1 MRYRAKYVPKNTE
14 ESSGGGSGITD
25 DRGGDLPVTPPPTPK
40 TLYKIYGASKES
52 ETPLTKDDVHPLGE
66 MENLDLITFGE
77 DRLGVFGYWAV
88 AVPTSLFTGKK
99 VYLDNHELVGGYKTE
114 NITLD
119 GLGTD
124 PDPFGDG
131 SPYTLITDQDR
142 EELSVINLSIR

>member
-1 MRYRAKYVPKNTE
+1 MRYRAKYVPKKTTD
-14 ESSGGGSGITD
+14 GSTSD
-25 DRGGDLPVTPPPTPK
+25 SNDRGGDGQASSSADSPVTPPPAPK

-52 ETPLTKDDVHPLGE
+52 TTPLTKDDVHFLDE
-66 MENLDLITFGE
+66 MEDLSLITFGE

-88 AVPTSLFTGKK
+88 AVPTPLFTGKK

-119 GLGTD
+119 G
-124 PDPFGDG
+124 
-131 SPYTLITDQDR
+131 SPYTLIADQDR

>member
-1 MRYRAKYVPKNTE
+1 MRYRARYVPKKTE
-14 ESSGGGSGITD
+14 ENPGGGSGSTD
-25 DRGGDLPVTPPPTPK
+25 DRGEDIPVTPPPTPK

-52 ETPLTKDDVHPLGE
+52 ETPLTKDDVHFLDE
-66 MENLDLITFGE
+66 MADLDLITFGE
-77 DRLGVFGYWAV
+77 DRLGSFGYWAV
-88 AVPTSLFTGKK
+88 AVPTTLFTGKK

-119 GLGTD
+119 G
-124 PDPFGDG
+124 

>member
-1 MRYRAKYVPKNTE
+1 MRYRAKYVPKKTAPSEKTE
-14 ESSGGGSGITD
+14 ENSGSTD
-25 DRGGDLPVTPPPTPK
+25 DRGGGLPVTPPPNPK

-52 ETPLTKDDVHPLGE
+52 ETPLTKDDVHFLDE
-66 MENLDLITFGE
+66 MEDLSLITFGE

-114 NITLD
+114 EITL
-119 GLGTD
+119 
-124 PDPFGDG
+124 DG
-131 SPYTLITDQDR
+131 SPYTLIADQDR

>member
-1 MRYRAKYVPKNTE
+1 MAMRYRVKYVPKKTE
-14 ESSGGGSGITD
+14 ESSGNGSSSD
-25 DRGGDLPVTPPPTPK
+25 SNDRGGDTPVTPPPTPK

-52 ETPLTKDDVHPLGE
+52 TTPLTKADVHFLE
-66 MENLDLITFGE
+66 ELENLDLITFGE
-77 DRLGVFGYWAV
+77 DRLGSFGYWAV

-119 GLGTD
+119 G
-124 PDPFGDG
+124 

>member
-1 MRYRAKYVPKNTE
+1 MRYRAKYVPKKTE
-14 ESSGGGSGITD
+14 ESSGSGSGSTD
-25 DRGGDLPVTPPPTPK
+25 GRGGDLPVTPPPTPK

-52 ETPLTKDDVHPLGE
+52 TTPLTKDDVHFLDE
-66 MENLDLITFGE
+66 MAALDLITFGE
-77 DRLGVFGYWAV
+77 DRLGSFGYWAV
-88 AVPTSLFTGKK
+88 AVPTTLFEGKK

-119 GLGTD
+119 G
-124 PDPFGDG
+124 

>member
-1 MRYRAKYVPKNTE
+1 MRYRAKYVPKKTE
-14 ESSGGGSGITD
+14 ESSGNGSSSD
-25 DRGGDLPVTPPPTPK
+25 SNDRGGDLPITPPPTPN

-52 ETPLTKDDVHPLGE
+52 ETPLTKDDVHFLDE
-66 MENLDLITFGE
+66 MEDLSLITFGE
-77 DRLGVFGYWAV
+77 DRLGSFGYWAV

-119 GLGTD
+119 G
-124 PDPFGDG
+124 

>member
-1 MRYRAKYVPKNTE
+1 MRYRAKYVPKKTE
-14 ESSGGGSGITD
+14 ESSGNGSSSD
-25 DRGGDLPVTPPPTPK
+25 SNDRGGDIPVTPPPTPK

-52 ETPLTKDDVHPLGE
+52 TTPLTKDDVHFLDE

-77 DRLGVFGYWAV
+77 DRLGSFGYWAV

-99 VYLDNHELVGGYKTE
+99 VYLDNHELVGGYKME
-114 NITLD
+114 NITL
-119 GLGTD
+119 
-124 PDPFGDG
+124 DG

>member
-1 MRYRAKYVPKNTE
+1 MRYRAKYVPKKTADGSTSN
-14 ESSGGGSGITD
+14 SGGNLD

-40 TLYKIYGASKES
+40 TLYKVYGASKES
-52 ETPLTKDDVHPLGE
+52 ETPLTKDDVHFLDE
-66 MENLDLITFGE
+66 MEDLSLITFGE
-77 DRLGVFGYWAV
+77 DRLGSFGYWAV

-119 GLGTD
+119 G
-124 PDPFGDG
+124 
-131 SPYTLITDQDR
+131 SPYTLIADQDR

>member
-1 MRYRAKYVPKNTE
+1 MRYRAKYVPKKTE
-14 ESSGGGSGITD
+14 ESSGNGSSRD
-25 DRGGDLPVTPPPTPK
+25 SNNRGGDGQASSSADSPVTPPPTPK

-52 ETPLTKDDVHPLGE
+52 DTPLTKDDVHFLDE

-77 DRLGVFGYWAV
+77 DRLGSFGYWAV

-119 GLGTD
+119 G
-124 PDPFGDG
+124 

>member
-1 MRYRAKYVPKNTE
+1 MAMRYRARYVPKKTE
-14 ESSGGGSGITD
+14 ENPGNGSSSD
-25 DRGGDLPVTPPPTPK
+25 SNDRGGDTPVTPPPTPK

-52 ETPLTKDDVHPLGE
+52 TTPLTKDDVHFLDE
-66 MENLDLITFGE
+66 MENLSLITFGE
-77 DRLGVFGYWAV
+77 DQLGVFGYWAV

-119 GLGTD
+119 G
-124 PDPFGDG
+124 
-131 SPYTLITDQDR
+131 SPYILIADQDR

>member
-1 MRYRAKYVPKNTE
+1 MAMRYRAKYVPKKTEDNSTATGSSSDNGNTGNNPGN
-14 ESSGGGSGITD
+14 SSENPI
-25 DRGGDLPVTPPPTPK
+25 TPPPTPK

-52 ETPLTKDDVHPLGE
+52 TTPLTKDDVHFLGE
-66 MENLDLITFGE
+66 LEDLDLITFGE
-77 DRLGVFGYWAV
+77 DRLGSFGYWVV

-119 GLGTD
+119 G
-124 PDPFGDG
+124 
-131 SPYTLITDQDR
+131 SPYTLIADQDR

>member
-1 MRYRAKYVPKNTE
+1 MRYRARYVPKKIAPSGKTE
-14 ESSGGGSGITD
+14 DNPGGGSGGEESPI
-25 DRGGDLPVTPPPTPK
+25 VPPTPK

-52 ETPLTKDDVHPLGE
+52 ETPLTKDDVHFLAE
-66 MENLDLITFGE
+66 LENLDLITFGE
-77 DRLGVFGYWAV
+77 DRLGSFGYWAV

-119 GLGTD
+119 G
-124 PDPFGDG
+124 
-131 SPYTLITDQDR
+131 SPYTLIADQDR

>member
-1 MRYRAKYVPKNTE
+1 MRYRAKYVPKKTE
-14 ESSGGGSGITD
+14 ENPGGGSSSD
-25 DRGGDLPVTPPPTPK
+25 SNDRGGDGQARSSADSPVTPPPTPK

-52 ETPLTKDDVHPLGE
+52 ETPLAKDDVHFLAE
-66 MENLDLITFGE
+66 LEDLDLITFGE
-77 DRLGVFGYWAV
+77 DRLGSFGYWAV
-88 AVPTSLFTGKK
+88 AVPTPLFTGKK

-119 GLGTD
+119 G
-124 PDPFGDG
+124 